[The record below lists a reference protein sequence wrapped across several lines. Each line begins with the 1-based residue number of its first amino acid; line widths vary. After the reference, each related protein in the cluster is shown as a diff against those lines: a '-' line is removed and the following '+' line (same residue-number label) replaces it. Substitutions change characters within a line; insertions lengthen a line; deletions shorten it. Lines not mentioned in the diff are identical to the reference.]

1 MKPGPFIY
9 HDPRTLPDAL
19 ALLSGLDNAK
29 VLAGGQSLMP
39 MMNMRYAMPDHLV
52 DINHVE
58 GLTGVTPQDGWLRI
72 GSMTRQRDLEVS
84 ADIAA
89 AFPLLGEALRHV
101 GHRQTRNRGTIG
113 GSLCH
118 LDPAAELPAVCLAAG
133 AELAVAGV
141 DGERTVAMADFP
153 LGFMTP
159 AIRPDEIVTTVSLP
173 IWPEGHG
180 FAFEEFARRQG
191 DYALV
196 GVAVLVSAD
205 EAGAI
210 ARAAIALCGVADQ
223 PRRCPTAEALLIGE
237 MPAPHALA
245 AAAAEAGRIDA
256 TSDVHASSTFRAHL
270 ATVLTERALA
280 RAVARLMPHP
290 GAAT

>member
-9 HDPRTLPDAL
+9 HDPRTLSDAL
-19 ALLSGLDNAK
+19 ALLGGLDNAK

-52 DINHVE
+52 DLNCVE
-58 GLTGVTPQDGWLRI
+58 GLAGVTHREGRLHI

-84 ADIAA
+84 TDVAA
-89 AFPLLGEALRHV
+89 VFPLFREALRHV

-133 AELAVAGV
+133 ADLHVAGIG
-141 DGERTVAMADFP
+141 GERTVAMTDFP

-159 AIRPDEIVTTVSLP
+159 AIRPDEIVTAISLP
-173 IWPEGHG
+173 GWPESHG

-191 DYALV
+191 DFAIV
-196 GVAVLVSAD
+196 GVAVLVAAD
-205 EAGAI
+205 AAGTI
-210 ARAAIALCGVADQ
+210 TRAAIALCGVADR
-223 PRRCPTAEALLIGE
+223 PRRCPTAEALLVGE
-237 MPAPHALA
+237 QASPRALA

-256 TSDVHASSTFRAHL
+256 ASDIHASAPYRAHL
-270 ATVLTERALA
+270 AMVLTERALA
-280 RAVARLMPHP
+280 RAVGRLGRAH
-290 GAAT
+290 

>member
-9 HDPRTLPDAL
+9 HDPRSLPEALTLL
-19 ALLSGLDNAK
+19 GELDNVK

-52 DINHVE
+52 DLNLVE
-58 GLTGVTPQDGWLRI
+58 GLAGVTQEEGRLRI

-84 ADIAA
+84 ADVAT
-89 AFPLLGEALRHV
+89 AFPLFREALRHV

-133 AELAVAGV
+133 ADLHVAGTG
-141 DGERTVAMADFP
+141 GERTVAMMDFP

-159 AIRPDEIVTTVSLP
+159 AIRPDEIVTSINLVS
-173 IWPEGHG
+173 WPQGHG

-191 DYALV
+191 DFAIV
-196 GVAVLVSAD
+196 GVAVLLAAD
-205 EAGAI
+205 AAGAI
-210 ARAAIALCGVADQ
+210 VRAAIALCGVADR

-237 MPAPHALA
+237 EASPRALA
-245 AAAAEAGRIDA
+245 AAAAEAGKIDA
-256 TSDVHASSTFRAHL
+256 ASDIHASGAYRAHL
-270 ATVLTERALA
+270 TTVLTERALA
-280 RAVARLMPHP
+280 RAVGRL
-290 GAAT
+290 GRTQ

>member
-9 HDPRTLPDAL
+9 HDPRTLPEAL
-19 ALLSGLDNAK
+19 ALLGGLDNVK

-52 DINHVE
+52 DLNLVE
-58 GLTGVTPQDGWLRI
+58 GLAGVTQEEGRLRI

-84 ADIAA
+84 ADVAT
-89 AFPLLGEALRHV
+89 AFPLLREALRHV

-133 AELAVAGV
+133 AE
-141 DGERTVAMADFP
+141 RTVAMTDFP

-159 AIRPDEIVTTVSLP
+159 AIRPDEIVTSISLP
-173 IWPEGHG
+173 SWPQGHG

-191 DYALV
+191 DFAIV
-196 GVAVLVSAD
+196 GVAVLLAAD
-205 EAGAI
+205 AAGAI
-210 ARAAIALCGVADQ
+210 VRAAIALCGVADR
-223 PRRCPTAEALLIGE
+223 PRRCTTAEALLIGE
-237 MPAPHALA
+237 EASPRALA
-245 AAAAEAGRIDA
+245 AAAAEAGKIDA
-256 TSDVHASSTFRAHL
+256 ASDIHASRAYRAHL

-280 RAVARLMPHP
+280 RAVGRLGRMQ
-290 GAAT
+290 

>member
-9 HDPRTLPDAL
+9 HDPRTLPEAL
-19 ALLSGLDNAK
+19 ALLGDLDNVK

-52 DINHVE
+52 DLNLVE
-58 GLTGVTPQDGWLRI
+58 GLAGVTQEDGRLRI

-84 ADIAA
+84 ADVAT
-89 AFPLLGEALRHV
+89 AFPLLREALRHV

-133 AELAVAGV
+133 ADLHVAGTG
-141 DGERTVAMADFP
+141 GERTVAMTDFP

-159 AIRPDEIVTTVSLP
+159 AIRPDEIVTSINLP
-173 IWPEGHG
+173 SWPQDHG

-191 DYALV
+191 DFAIV
-196 GVAVLVSAD
+196 GVAVLLAAD
-205 EAGAI
+205 AAGAI
-210 ARAAIALCGVADQ
+210 VRAAIALCGVADR

-237 MPAPHALA
+237 EASPRALA
-245 AAAAEAGRIDA
+245 AAAAEAGKIDA
-256 TSDVHASSTFRAHL
+256 ASDIHASRAYRAHL

-280 RAVARLMPHP
+280 RAVGRLGRMQ
-290 GAAT
+290 